1 MSFFI
6 ASHLLQAITTSLKQ
20 LLRRLEDIQKRIH
33 KHHVIKFENDA
44 LALLDAS
51 EKMTV
56 VRRFSEIDA
65 HLRNLQK
72 LVVREVYKQ
81 NQELVAELVEPC
93 SNLAD
98 FELDAELSYVL
109 AEDNPLFKADGDN
122 ILATR
127 HANVTFSKEQTVAE
141 VEAEIDTDN
150 FNDRS
155 TLMPKQ
161 GWFLHDICDHGYGLG
176 SPRLS
181 EKKMLNVGFVWVD
194 IITTRQYFLNLR
206 SGKFEKVR
214 SEN

>member
-1 MSFFI
+1 MSLFL
-6 ASHLLQAITTSLKQ
+6 ASDKLQAITTQLKQ
-20 LLRRLEDIQKRIH
+20 LVRRLEDIQKRIH
-33 KHHVIKFENDA
+33 LQHVIKFENDA
-44 LALLDAS
+44 LALLDES
-51 EKMTV
+51 GKMTV

-81 NQELVAELVEPC
+81 NQELEAELAEPG

-109 AEDNPLFKADGDN
+109 TEDNPLFKADDDN

-141 VEAEIDTDN
+141 LEAEIDTDN
-150 FNDRS
+150 FSDRS
-155 TLMPKQ
+155 TLMPNQ

-181 EKKMLNVGFVWVD
+181 EKEILNVGFVWIE
-194 IITTRQYFLNLR
+194 IITTRQYLLNLR